1 MGKPGPDRVGRFLG
15 NLPPSPASFGPSE
28 VQLRNTSFAS
38 GRDVCDVG
46 MGFPLLEPQVQTPS
60 PAPELLLRVGSESLL
75 CPSPAAPTHSWGLG
89 SPSSLQW
96 GAEQTPASRSR
107 APRQCAHR
115 TWKRRLPLLYLVWP
129 GVGTSLWSQD
139 QGPLRTKVLGRP
151 PRGSRRP

>member
-1 MGKPGPDRVGRFLG
+1 
-15 NLPPSPASFGPSE
+15 
-28 VQLRNTSFAS
+28 
-38 GRDVCDVG
+38 
-46 MGFPLLEPQVQTPS
+46 MGFPLLEPQVQTPP

-75 CPSPAAPTHSWGLG
+75 CPSPAAPTHSWGLE
-89 SPSSLQW
+89 SPCSLQW

-139 QGPLRTKVLGRP
+139 QGPLRIKVLGRP
-151 PRGSRRP
+151 PRGSRRPWQPGAPPPLGGASDGCPNWVKMGRGLRQLYSLANWWGRTSDKR